1 MKSKIATPPRLRRR
15 IRELPRSIRSDF
27 GNREWV
33 VVALLNGSVRFVADV
48 AREGV
53 R

>member
-1 MKSKIATPPRLRRR
+1 MKTQIATPPRLRRR

-27 GNREWV
+27 GNREWGV
-33 VVALLNGSVRFVADV
+33 NALFNGSVLFVADL
-48 AREGV
+48 ARERV